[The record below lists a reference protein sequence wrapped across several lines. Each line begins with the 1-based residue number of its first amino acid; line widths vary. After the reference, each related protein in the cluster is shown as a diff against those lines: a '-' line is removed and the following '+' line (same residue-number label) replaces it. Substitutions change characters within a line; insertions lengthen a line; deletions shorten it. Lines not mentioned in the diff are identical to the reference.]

1 MAGLADQQALESL
14 DGDLRGLLD
23 GKKVPEEV
31 QVTLGRRGVQ
41 STELLAVLA
50 DDREGVRLFAKDT
63 LGLDPAADPALNVTV
78 AKLVVSWEA
87 AKQRLQVK
95 SQQDAQATVE
105 REAKA
110 ISVNDFLGVRKRF
123 EQQF

>member
-95 SQQDAQATVE
+95 SQQDAQASAE

-110 ISVNDFLGVRKRF
+110 IPVNDFLGVRKRF

>member
-1 MAGLADQQALESL
+1 MGRRCED
-14 DGDLRGLLD
+14 
-23 GKKVPEEV
+23 V
-31 QVTLGRRGVQ
+31 QVTLGRRGVE

-63 LGLDPAADPALNVTV
+63 LGLDPAVDPALNVTV

-95 SQQDAQATVE
+95 SQQDAQASVE

-110 ISVNDFLGVRKRF
+110 ILVNDFLGVRKKF
-123 EQQF
+123 EQQY